1 MNLSYGNY
9 EYWQISIY
17 LYLTKEIYLPNM
29 VNLSEIQR
37 YYSK

>member
-17 LYLTKEIYLPNM
+17 LYQTKEIYQPNT
-29 VNLSEIQR
+29 VNLMKIQPD
-37 YYSK
+37 YF